1 MKIDMRNRRLV
12 AGLALAA
19 ATVAAMTAC
28 SGGGQ
33 KAESVA
39 ADATI
44 KITPGDGAQTARP
57 DNGVA
62 VSVSNGH
69 LEQVDV
75 RQDGVTAPGAFST
88 GNTSW
93 KTTWTLKPGVWYQ
106 VKVTAKNSKGHE
118 TAVMSRFHTA
128 PAGHKIAI
136 SDVTP
141 QPGEK
146 VGVGMPII
154 VTFDGPVANKDQVKQ
169 SLEVKSD
176 KADEGAWH
184 WMSDRQV
191 VYRTHHYWQPHQKVV
206 FTAHLA
212 GVRAA
217 KGVYGTTDVTKRF
230 SIGASNITVADGKT
244 HHMKVNHDGVVK
256 TFPISMGKATTA
268 EYTTTSGIH
277 LTKEKEDPVTMVSP
291 GHQPGDPEYYKEV
304 IHLAVRISD
313 GGEYIHQAGEEYD
326 ALGVRNA
333 SHGCV
338 RTSPTGARYFFG
350 IAQRGDV
357 VDVTGTD
364 KKFVDEPY
372 DSDWKFWNYS
382 WDAWVKD
389 GDLQR

>member
-1 MKIDMRNRRLV
+1 MRNRRLI
-12 AGLALAA
+12 AGLALGA

-28 SGGGQ
+28 SGGRSQ

-44 KITPGDGAQTARP
+44 KITPGDGTQTARP
-57 DNGVA
+57 DDGVA

-69 LEQVDV
+69 LVQVDV
-75 RQDGVTAPGAFST
+75 RQDGVAAPGGFGT

-118 TAVMSRFHTA
+118 TAVMSRFRTA
-128 PAGHKIAI
+128 PAGPKIAI

-141 QPGEK
+141 QAGEK

-154 VTFDGPVANKDQVKQ
+154 VTFDGPVANKDKVKQ
-169 SLEVKSD
+169 ALEVKSD
-176 KADEGAWH
+176 KADEGAWR
-184 WMSDRQV
+184 WMSDRQI
-191 VYRTHHYWQPHQKVV
+191 VYRTHRYWQPHQKVV

-230 SIGASNITVADGKT
+230 SIGASNITVANGKT

-291 GHQPGDPEYYKEV
+291 GHKPGDPEYYKEV
-304 IHLAVRISD
+304 IRLAVRISD
-313 GGEYIHQAGEEYD
+313 GGEYVHQAGEEYD
-326 ALGVRNA
+326 ALGARNA

-338 RTSPTGARYFFG
+338 RTSPAGARYFYN

-357 VDVTGTD
+357 VNVTGTG

-372 DSDWKFWNYS
+372 AGDWKFWNYS
-382 WDAWVKD
+382 WDAWLKD